1 MKPLKKIKQ
10 FSPGMRRQRGT
21 ISSRWRGSKPM
32 QGGWRRWKRVF
43 LSSKWKSGKNGG
55 FPTTIPTFIPL
66 CSQVLSWEDPF
77 KSTYALVTYILM
89 VFYME
94 PWALPILPLLLLL
107 FHWFHRKAGAKS
119 SADIFLV
126 SAVNLIFTRMWGEG
140 GGKVEVWRGALRGW
154 GRKWGGR
161 GGGRLAHCR
170 PGENGGEEC
179 LLDAG
184 GELWVQ
190 FAVFKCL
197 HLTPDF
203 QVLPKIGV

>member
-1 MKPLKKIKQ
+1 MNAVLRVLLSTNLEYNLAEAAKAMLGPTTTKWGNRQCFDLRFFYVRMVKSINETLKKIKQ

-55 FPTTIPTFIPL
+55 FPTTIPTSIPL

-119 SADIFLV
+119 STDIFC
-126 SAVNLIFTRMWGEG
+126 SFSDEFDI
-140 GGKVEVWRGALRGW
+140 
-154 GRKWGGR
+154 
-161 GGGRLAHCR
+161 
-170 PGENGGEEC
+170 P
-179 LLDAG
+179 
-184 GELWVQ
+184 
-190 FAVFKCL
+190 
-197 HLTPDF
+197 
-203 QVLPKIGV
+203 